1 MVDEGGP
8 CRNPD
13 LARASMS
20 GFGVDVSLLMQQVG
34 WTLNVADPHEKNAAM
49 STVAGLVLV
58 G

>member
-1 MVDEGGP
+1 
-8 CRNPD
+8 
-13 LARASMS
+13 MS